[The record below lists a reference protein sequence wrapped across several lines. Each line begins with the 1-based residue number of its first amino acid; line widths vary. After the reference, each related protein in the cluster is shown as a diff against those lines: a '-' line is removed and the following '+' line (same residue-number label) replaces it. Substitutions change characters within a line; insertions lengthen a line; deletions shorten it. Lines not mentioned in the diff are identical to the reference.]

1 MDDLV
6 GILRAEN
13 ETLRERVRQLE
24 SLLLPE
30 DIAIPLEWGLV
41 NAERRIF
48 AALTTREIVN
58 KDLLYEALYGDR
70 LDLDH
75 EIDVNVVESH
85 MSKLRKKVRPFGVEI
100 SGERFVGYRLR
111 DRHKY
116 GHTPPV
122 PVVTTVTR
130 HG

>member
-6 GILRAEN
+6 DILRAEI

-24 SLLLPE
+24 ALLLPE
-30 DIAIPLEWGLV
+30 DIAIPLEWGLG

-70 LDLDH
+70 RDLDH
-75 EIDVNVVESH
+75 EISVSVVESH
-85 MSKLRKKVRPFGVEI
+85 MSKLRKKVKPFGVVI
-100 SGERFVGYRLR
+100 SGERFVGYRLL

-122 PVVTTVTR
+122 PLATEAR